1 MNKKDKV
8 VKSVLI
14 VEDEIAL
21 RTVLKEKFS
30 NEGFDVFEAENGE
43 EGLNVATQKHPDMIL
58 LDIVM
63 PKMDGNT
70 MLKKLREDSWGNTA
84 SVMVLTNL
92 DSLTNIAKTVE
103 NNAFEY
109 FVKSDVKIEDLVSR
123 VKEKLR
129 I

>member
-1 MNKKDKV
+1 MNKKDKI

-21 RTVLKEKFS
+21 RTILKEKFY
-30 NEGFDVFEAENGE
+30 NEGFNVFEAQNGE
-43 EGLNVATQKHPDMIL
+43 EGLGVALIKHPDIIL

-84 SVMVLTNL
+84 SVMILTNL

-109 FVKSDVKIEDLVSR
+109 FVKSDIKIEDLVSR
-123 VKEKLR
+123 VKEKLS